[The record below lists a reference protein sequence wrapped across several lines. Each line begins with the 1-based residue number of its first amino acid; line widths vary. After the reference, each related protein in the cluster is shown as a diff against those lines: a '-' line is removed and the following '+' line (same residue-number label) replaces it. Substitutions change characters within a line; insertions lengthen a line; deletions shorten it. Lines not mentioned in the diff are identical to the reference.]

1 MVSIVIFVAL
11 ELSCN
16 YFPWEMLMKVYDQVM
31 QSLVTV
37 VAGAEVVV
45 VVFGFVLCCGFGRFG
60 YSNFVLFLCFL
71 VAVVV
76 VDILVFHCGLRY
88 GLVCFLFLISIDV
101 LLANVVVGVVLVDV
115 EVKEWL
121 RSMLVM
127 ALVLPFVLVLPSV
140 VFAVIFVDT

>member
-45 VVFGFVLCCGFGRFG
+45 VVVFGFVLCC
-60 YSNFVLFLCFL
+60 
-71 VAVVV
+71 
-76 VDILVFHCGLRY
+76 
-88 GLVCFLFLISIDV
+88 
-101 LLANVVVGVVLVDV
+101 
-115 EVKEWL
+115 
-121 RSMLVM
+121 
-127 ALVLPFVLVLPSV
+127 V
-140 VFAVIFVDT
+140 VFAVLVILILFYSCVSLWRLWLWTFLFFIAVFVMVWFDFYF